1 MIIFDI
7 KKIRQNKKISIRALG
22 AMTNLSRTYLSDLE
36 NNKCSNPT
44 VKMLEKIAN
53 ALDVNIKD
61 LFYTTFDIKQ
71 LKQEMYKRIDE
82 FGINSE
88 EVLEVSQLID
98 LLLNIDGIIKKK
110 DEDTEKK

>member
-1 MIIFDI
+1 MIVFKI
-7 KKIRQNKKISIRALG
+7 KEIRERQNVSALTLSNAVNISR
-22 AMTNLSRTYLSDLE
+22 SYLSELE
-36 NNKCSNPT
+36 NNKRINVNLKLLLS
-44 VKMLEKIAN
+44 IAEYLN
-53 ALDVNIKD
+53 VNIKD
-61 LFYTTFDIKQ
+61 LFYTAFDIEP
-71 LKQEMYKRIDE
+71 LRQEMYRRIDE